1 MTTLREKPVFF
12 IFLILSLVFHSFFL
26 WQKETTHYDVTDG
39 EDIISVRLEDNTLQ
53 ILAKKQPEEPVI
65 PLVKN
70 PQPSETKP
78 VQKISKNTQPVVKE
92 EIKTVSKEITK
103 VTQTKIPAPAMEES
117 VASKE
122 QIQRGIKN
130 LFQAN
135 FYYPSLARRNN
146 WQGKLEISLRISP
159 DGKLTNIQV
168 TKTSGYSILDDAAID
183 TLKTANILP
192 LAKEWLNG
200 NHFDM
205 VLPIEYRLVDS

>member
-1 MTTLREKPVFF
+1 MTTLREKPVFY
-12 IFLILSLVFHSFFL
+12 IFLILSLVFHGLFL
-26 WQKETTHYDVTDG
+26 WQKETTHYDITDG
-39 EDIISVRLEDNTLQ
+39 QDIISVRLEDNTLQ

-70 PQPSETKP
+70 PQPSEINP
-78 VQKISKNTQPVVKE
+78 VQKNPENIQPLVKE
-92 EIKTVSKEITK
+92 EIKTVPQEVAK
-103 VTQTKIPAPAMEES
+103 VAHNASPVASREES
-117 VASKE
+117 IASKE

-192 LAKEWLNG
+192 LA
-200 NHFDM
+200 
-205 VLPIEYRLVDS
+205 